1 MSADV
6 ITTIDKDTISPDLR
20 KRIKAL
26 GDRKPVL
33 EAMGAA
39 LMAIAKAAFTQS
51 SLRPTQWK
59 AIRNTKGQFKAPLY
73 DTGALKQSI
82 RVVSVSNDSVRV
94 GSDRPYA
101 AAHQF
106 GSKPYVITPKRAKA
120 LFWPGAGH
128 PVKSV
133 NHPGLPPRPFFP
145 FGSDGKPTDEA
156 TRRINA
162 TARAKLASM
171 MGD

>member
-1 MSADV
+1 MISARISADT
-6 ITTIDKDTISPDLR
+6 ITPDLIQ
-20 KRIKAL
+20 RIRAFK
-26 GDRKPVL
+26 DRRPIL

-39 LMAIAKAAFTQS
+39 LVSVATLAFRQS
-51 SLRPTQWK
+51 ALRPTPWK
-59 AIRNTKGQFKAPLY
+59 PIRAADGKFKAPLY
-73 DTGALKQSI
+73 DTGALKHSI
-82 RVVSVSNDSVRV
+82 RIITATRDSVTV

-106 GSKPYVITPKRAKA
+106 GSKPYVITPKTAKA

-145 FGSDGKPTDEA
+145 FSSSGQITPEAARRIESA
-156 TRRINA
+156 TR
-162 TARAKLASM
+162 AKIAAASR
-171 MGD
+171 